1 MNEDN
6 IQYFIFSNRT
16 EKLEVLVR
24 IINGILIQYFDIDG
38 LWKKAT
44 MDNFSKHDTW
54 LEINF
59 PQAKR
64 FMESKY
70 QYYLRK
76 RSGIFVR
83 VINGLT
89 MEYLDKNGE
98 WQETPNGEWLF
109 DLETGDDSEFQSVTI
124 NQINHYLNDIE
135 NSKKMTR

>member
-59 PQAKR
+59 TQAKR

>member
-1 MNEDN
+1 MGDEN
-6 IQYFIFSNRT
+6 IQYFIFSNKT
-16 EKLEVLVR
+16 EKLEVLVK
-24 IINGILIQYFDIDG
+24 IINGTVIQYFDIDG

-54 LEINF
+54 LEITYE
-59 PQAKR
+59 QAKR
-64 FMESKY
+64 FIESKY

-109 DLETGDDSEFQSVTI
+109 DLETGDDSEFKKVTI
-124 NQINHYLNDIE
+124 NQVNHYLNDIE